1 MESTPKERRER
12 AVALRYESE
21 KDDAPRVVAKGQG
34 ETAKR
39 IVEIAREHGVTIY
52 EDGELAGVLSRL
64 DLNQV
69 IPPEL
74 YWAVAEVLAFVYR
87 LNGRAPSLLNEST
100 HGRQHAK

>member
-1 MESTPKERRER
+1 MESTRKERRER

-21 KDDAPRVVAKGQG
+21 RDDAPRVVAKGLG

-39 IVEIAREHGVTIY
+39 IVEIAREHGVTVY

-69 IPPEL
+69 IPQEL

-87 LNGRAPSLLNEST
+87 LNGRAPSLLTESK
-100 HGRQHAK
+100 HGRRHAK